1 MDKGNRIKRLLE
13 QSELVEYEACAEW
26 VIYVE
31 ENDSGDLGGGY
42 YSDLDAYIEACQ
54 EDEIEPA
61 EFVFATTSEK
71 PKFNVERVIECCIGD
86 CDPEVRPETFRGYDD
101 LKKAI
106 EAFHSKQNW
115 KFHDVDYSR
124 KIKVP
129 RPSVEGGQGNG

>member
-1 MDKGNRIKRLLE
+1 MDKGNRIKSLLE
-13 QSELVEYEACAEW
+13 QAELVEYEACAEW

-31 ENDSGDLGGGY
+31 DNDSGDLGGGY
-42 YSDLDAYIEACQ
+42 YSDLNAYL
-54 EDEIEPA
+54 EDCEEENIAPA

-71 PKFNVERVIECCIGD
+71 PKFNVERVIECCIGG
-86 CDPEVRPETFRGYDD
+86 CDQEGWAETLPGYDD

-106 EAFHSKQNW
+106 ETFHSKQNW

-129 RPSVEGGQGNG
+129 RPPVDGGQGNG